1 MAPRSRIL
9 AFGTTALLVLA
20 GAACG
25 ALIDGIVGQV
35 LLLAL
40 ILAGLGGALLLV
52 FYEVGLSE
60 DHDRERDE
68 QSRRERAAGHPAAAR
83 PRRIPRRPRRPG

>member
-1 MAPRSRIL
+1 
-9 AFGTTALLVLA
+9 V
-20 GAACG
+20 
-25 ALIDGIVGQV
+25 LIDGVVGQV

-40 ILAGLGGALLLV
+40 VLPGLGGALLLV

-60 DHDRERDE
+60 DHDRDRDE
-68 QSRRERAAGHPAAAR
+68 QRRRERAAGHAAAAR